1 MKLRKVIRATGLAVL
16 AILGGC
22 DTQVDEPYLVELLF
36 VQHANSVV
44 LENGQLILEGI
55 SRDVLYFSDRPERIV
70 GREPVEVFVDAWDDG
85 EESFEVIPPN
95 AILTVVTDGKPL
107 DLAVVLKNP
116 VLSGYS
122 MIYDVEVL
130 VGPDSG
136 RGGKAALFIDAFG
149 MELGRPGRPGLG
161 AEPGIPGAE
170 VGRALADRDWARS
183 REFRVLNRVA
193 PGVRAWVRSLEF
205 PAASLGVVGMPVDGV
220 LVGALATFTAAAD
233 SIGDSSGQ
241 FQWPSRTAF
250 SQQGIEPRRWCPLPG

>member
-170 VGRALADRDWARS
+170 VGRPGRGAEPGIPGAEPGRPGRPGMGAEPGIPGGEPGRGGHAGGRSARGGARDFHGGGGLDRR
-183 REFRVLNRVA
+183 L
-193 PGVRAWVRSLEF
+193 
-205 PAASLGVVGMPVDGV
+205 
-220 LVGALATFTAAAD
+220 
-233 SIGDSSGQ
+233 
-241 FQWPSRTAF
+241 
-250 SQQGIEPRRWCPLPG
+250 